1 MLETRLQLKRQT
13 MKYVPSTCT
22 RTAADL
28 KEGLHLVQRT
38 HVKVQGLIRCIIIY
52 NRLSRVINQSIEIQR
67 EFKNVSQ
74 TIRDMQVSVYNF
86 WQRITPV
93 ETVYNFSLFQENAT
107 VNIAIYIVSARCT
120 RYS

>member
-22 RTAADL
+22 RTADL

-52 NRLSRVINQSIEIQR
+52 IGYLE
-67 EFKNVSQ
+67 
-74 TIRDMQVSVYNF
+74 
-86 WQRITPV
+86 
-93 ETVYNFSLFQENAT
+93 
-107 VNIAIYIVSARCT
+107 
-120 RYS
+120 